1 MFKNISIKSRL
12 MIVIAVLSASL
23 LVIGGMGIL
32 GMSKANEGLR
42 TVYDNSVVPME
53 QISNIQKLLLDN
65 RLRIAV
71 SLVTPTPEVIRKNAE
86 GVEQNIAE
94 IGKIWEGYTA
104 NSHLTADDRAM
115 ADKFAEDR
123 KRFVQEGLKP
133 TIAALRAND
142 IRLASSL
149 VVDRIRPFYEPVG
162 AGIKNLMQMQLDDA
176 RQEYES
182 AQSRYETTRAITI
195 GLITAG
201 PPLALW
207 LGRFLNHAPTL
218 PPNS

>member
-53 QISNIQKLLLDN
+53 QISNIQKMLLEN

-71 SLVTPTPEVIRKNAE
+71 SLVTPTPEVIQKNAE

-94 IGKIWEGYTA
+94 ISKRSEERRVGKEC
-104 NSHLTADDRAM
+104 R
-115 ADKFAEDR
+115 
-123 KRFVQEGLKP
+123 
-133 TIAALRAND
+133 
-142 IRLASSL
+142 
-149 VVDRIRPFYEPVG
+149 
-162 AGIKNLMQMQLDDA
+162 
-176 RQEYES
+176 
-182 AQSRYETTRAITI
+182 SRWSPY
-195 GLITAG
+195 
-201 PPLALW
+201 
-207 LGRFLNHAPTL
+207 H
-218 PPNS
+218 